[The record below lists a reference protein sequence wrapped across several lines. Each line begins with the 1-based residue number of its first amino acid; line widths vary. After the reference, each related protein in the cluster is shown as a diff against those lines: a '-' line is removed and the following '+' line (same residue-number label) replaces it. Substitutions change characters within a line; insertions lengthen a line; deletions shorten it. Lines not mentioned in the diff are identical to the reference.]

1 MSDQWTDRL
10 SGYLDGDL
18 NGSERALLEAHLE
31 RCE

>member
-18 NGSERALLEAHLE
+18 KGSERALLEAHLE
-31 RCE
+31 RC